1 MLENGEFVEGT
12 HTTRT
17 VEAGALSSLEVALE
31 EDAADVL
38 LVEGLPV
45 PLWNPAMAASASAA
59 VHGGASKGGLVA
71 PMQGTILKVFVEVG
85 QEVTVGEA
93 ICVLEAMKMET
104 TISATASGTISAV
117 NVVAGETA
125 TAGTVLAVIE

>member
-1 MLENGEFVEGT
+1 MLASDEFIDGT

-17 VEAGALSSLEVALE
+17 VEAGALSSLEAALDE
-31 EDAADVL
+31 EAADVL
-38 LVEGLPV
+38 LVEGSSV

-85 QEVTVGEA
+85 QEVVTGDA

-117 NVVAGETA
+117 NVAAGETA